1 MNYSQFRTS
10 VLFSMRILFW
20 FCLYL
25 ISVQIT
31 RFTSVLYFNRGKIIV
46 CVNDCWDS
54 RISGLSPVIHTKCAN
69 ATRAESSNFHR
80 ISRGCNS
87 KNATTLVDSYWFV
100 HSWRWNPL
108 NLNIALVYSS
118 PITSQT
124 TSSCSFKPHVFISS
138 QWAGHAW

>member
-54 RISGLSPVIHTKCAN
+54 RISGLSPVIHTKRAN
-69 ATRAESSNFHR
+69 TTRAESSFHR

-87 KNATTLVDSYWFV
+87 KNATTLIDSYWFV
-100 HSWRWNPL
+100 HSWRWWDPL

-118 PITSQT
+118 PITSQA
-124 TSSCSFKPHVFISS
+124 TSSRSFKPHVFISS
-138 QWAGHAW
+138 QWACHAW